1 MSANL
6 GKALSEK
13 KDFDE
18 KSVKFNPSKSMAS
31 NLYFHAK
38 ALSE

>member
-1 MSANL
+1 MNMSANL
-6 GKALSEK
+6 GEK

-18 KSVKFNPSKSMAS
+18 KSVKFNPSRSMAS

-38 ALSE
+38 ALS